1 MINQLLGDRYK
12 LGEMIGTG
20 GMADVYV
27 AEDIRLAR
35 QVAVKVL
42 RSDLARDPSFVARFR
57 KEALAAA
64 ALNHPGIVAVYD
76 SGEEPAP
83 YIVMELISGHTLR
96 ELIHKGERVPLKR
109 ALEIGEG
116 ILAALEY
123 SHQAGIVHRDI
134 KPANI
139 MITDHGDVKV
149 MDFGIAR
156 ALADLGATFT
166 STWNVVGTAQYLSPE
181 QALGEV
187 ADLRSDIYST
197 GCLLYEV
204 ITGKPPFSGETPV
217 SIAYQHV
224 SGVVVP
230 PSSIVNDLPAG
241 IDTLLSVALAKNP
254 DDRYQSAG
262 LMLDDLYKVQSGEVV
277 TTKIAKAPI
286 SRRKVLIGAISGIA
300 AIGLLA
306 GGLFLTN
313 SGPTGDSLPQ
323 LPNVVGLTQA
333 EAEALLGDYVVTIT
347 RAHDGRIP
355 KDRVASQIPL
365 ATTRVQKG
373 SGVVLTISDGPG
385 DSVVPADLVGMSLI
399 DARNA
404 LSAVGLLVTATEAVP
419 SDAAQGTVLKVTPEP
434 GSTITAGTGVVL
446 QIASGEVTVP
456 SLIGTDALQAKT
468 ILVQAG
474 FFVKEVEGYDSNQ
487 PIGVVIRQA
496 PDAGTTQTIGKSV
509 TITINKA
516 P

>member
-1 MINQLLGDRYK
+1 MSNELLGGRYK

-20 GMADVYV
+20 GMADVFV
-27 AEDIRLAR
+27 AEDTRLAR
-35 QVAVKVL
+35 QVAIKVL

-64 ALNHPGIVAVYD
+64 GLNHPGIVAVYD

-123 SHQAGIVHRDI
+123 SHHSGIVHRDI

-156 ALADLGATFT
+156 ALADLGATLT

-204 ITGKPPFSGETPV
+204 LTGQPPFTGETPV

-224 SGVVVP
+224 SGNLIVP
-230 PSSIVNDLPAG
+230 STIVPELPVG
-241 IDTLLSVALAKNP
+241 IDTLLMVALAKSP

-262 LMLDDLYKVQSGEVV
+262 LMLDDLYKIKAGQVV
-277 TTKIAKAPI
+277 TTKIAKPQM
-286 SRRKVLIGAISGIA
+286 SRRKVLIGAISGVA
-300 AIGLLA
+300 AVAVLV
-306 GGLFLTN
+306 GGLFLTK
-313 SGPTGDSLPQ
+313 PDADSAGLPQ

-355 KDRVASQIPL
+355 KDRVSSQLPL
-365 ATTRVQKG
+365 ATVRVQKG

-385 DSVVPADLVGMSLI
+385 DSVIPIDLVGMSLI
-399 DARNA
+399 DARAA

-419 SDAAQGTVLKVTPEP
+419 SDEPQGTVLKVTPAP
-434 GSTITAGTGVVL
+434 GSTITAGSGVVL
-446 QIASGEVTVP
+446 QIASGQVLVP
-456 SLIGTDALQAKT
+456 SLIGTEALQAKT
-468 ILVQAG
+468 LLVQAG
-474 FFVKEVEGYDSNQ
+474 FLVNEVVGYDANQ

>member
-1 MINQLLGDRYK
+1 MINQLLGGRYK

-27 AEDIRLAR
+27 AEDTRLAR

-156 ALADLGATFT
+156 ALADLGATLT

-204 ITGKPPFSGETPV
+204 LTGKPPFSGETPV

-224 SGVVVP
+224 SGVLVAA
-230 PSSIVNDLPAG
+230 SSIVADLPEG
-241 IDTLLSVALAKNP
+241 IDTLLTVALAKNP

-262 LMLDDLYKVQSGEVV
+262 LMLDDLYKIQSGEVV

-286 SRRKVLIGAISGIA
+286 SRRKVLIGAISAFA

-306 GGLFLTN
+306 GDLFLTN
-313 SGPTGDSLPQ
+313 SGPTGDTLPQ

-365 ATTRVQKG
+365 ATVRVQKG

-404 LSAVGLLVTATEAVP
+404 LAAVGLLVTATEAVP
-419 SDAAQGTVLKVTPEP
+419 SDAAQGTVLKVTPEA

>member
-156 ALADLGATFT
+156 ALADLGATLT

-230 PSSIVNDLPAG
+230 PSSIVKDLPAG

-300 AIGLLA
+300 AIGLLV

-446 QIASGEVTVP
+446 QIASGEITVP

>member
-1 MINQLLGDRYK
+1 MNLLLGGRYL
-12 LGEMIGTG
+12 LGQMIGTG
-20 GMADVYV
+20 GMADVFIAQDQRLSREV
-27 AEDIRLAR
+27 AI
-35 QVAVKVL
+35 KIL
-42 RSDLARDPSFVARFR
+42 RSDLAKDPAFVSRFR
-57 KEALAAA
+57 KEAKAAA
-64 ALNHPGIVAVYD
+64 GLNHPAIVAVYD

-123 SHQAGIVHRDI
+123 SHHGGIVHRDI

-139 MITDHGDVKV
+139 MITDNGDVKV

-156 ALADLGATFT
+156 ALADLGATLT

-204 ITGKPPFSGETPV
+204 LTGKPPFTGETPV

-224 SGVVVP
+224 SGVLAP
-230 PSSIVNDLPAG
+230 PSSIVPGLPAG
-241 IDTLLSVALAKNP
+241 IDTLLTVALAKNP

-262 LMLDDLYKVQSGEVV
+262 LMLDDLYKVQAGEVV
-277 TTKIAKAPI
+277 TTKIAKQPV
-286 SRRKVLIGAISGIA
+286 SRRKVLIGGISAVA
-300 AIGLLA
+300 ALGLLV
-306 GGLFLTN
+306 GGLFLTRPDADTSN
-313 SGPTGDSLPQ
+313 LPQ

-333 EAEALLGDYVVTIT
+333 EATALLSDYVVTVT

-355 KDRVASQIPL
+355 KDRVASQVPL
-365 ATTRVQKG
+365 ATTRAQKG

-385 DSVVPADLVGMSLI
+385 DSVVPIDLVGMSLI
-399 DARNA
+399 DARGA
-404 LSAVGLLVTATEAVP
+404 LASVGLVISSTEAVP
-419 SDAAQGTVLKVTPEP
+419 SDEPQGTVLKVTPEP
-434 GSTITAGTGVVL
+434 GSTITAGSGVVL

-468 ILVQAG
+468 ILVQEG
-474 FFVKEVEGYDSNQ
+474 FLVREVEGYDANQ

-496 PDAGTTQTIGKSV
+496 PDGGTTQTIGKSV
-509 TITINKA
+509 TITINKT

>member
-1 MINQLLGDRYK
+1 MINSLLGGRYK

-27 AEDIRLAR
+27 AEDMRLAR

-123 SHQAGIVHRDI
+123 SHHSGIVHRDI

-139 MITDHGDVKV
+139 MITDSGDVKV

-156 ALADLGATFT
+156 ALADLGATLT

-204 ITGKPPFSGETPV
+204 LTGKPPFTGETPV

-224 SGVVVP
+224 SGVLVA
-230 PSSIVNDLPAG
+230 PSSIVPDLPAG
-241 IDTLLSVALAKNP
+241 IDTLLTVALAKNP

-262 LMLDDLYKVQSGEVV
+262 LMLDDLYKIKTGEVV
-277 TTKIAKAPI
+277 TTKIAKQAV
-286 SRRKVLIGAISGIA
+286 SRRKVLIGAISAIA
-300 AIGLLA
+300 ATALLA
-306 GGLFLTN
+306 TGVFLTRPDVATSN
-313 SGPTGDSLPQ
+313 LPQ
-323 LPNVVGLTQA
+323 LPNVVGLTEV
-333 EAEALLGDYVVTIT
+333 EAKALLNDYVVTVT
-347 RAHDGRIP
+347 RAYDGRIP
-355 KDRVASQIPL
+355 KDRVASQSPL
-365 ATTRVQKG
+365 ATTRAQKG
-373 SGVVLTISDGPG
+373 SGVVLVISDGPG
-385 DSVVPADLVGMSLI
+385 SSTVPIDLVGMSLL
-399 DARNA
+399 DARSA
-404 LSAVGLLVTATEAVP
+404 LASVGLVVASTEAVP
-419 SDAAQGTVLKVTPEP
+419 SDELQGTVLKVTPEP
-434 GSTITAGTGVVL
+434 GSTITAGSGVVL
-446 QIASGEVTVP
+446 QIASGEVSVP
-456 SLIGTDALQAKT
+456 SLLGIEALQAKT

-474 FFVKEVEGYDSNQ
+474 FLVREVEAYDANQ

-496 PDAGTTQTIGKSV
+496 PDGGTTQTIGKSV
-509 TITINKA
+509 TITINKT